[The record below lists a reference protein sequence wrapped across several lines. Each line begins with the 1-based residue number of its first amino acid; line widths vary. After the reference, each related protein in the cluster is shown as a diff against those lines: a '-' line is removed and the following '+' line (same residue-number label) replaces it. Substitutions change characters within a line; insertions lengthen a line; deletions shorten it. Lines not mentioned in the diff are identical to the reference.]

1 MKKRKYNN
9 TKIRINKI
17 NFGKLWVNKKKIN
30 LKKFIND
37 INEKIKDLNFIKNSL
52 KVFHNKIYNTQIKD
66 LTNIIKDIENMPI
79 KEFKTPKMKEDI
91 NKLMRLKPTC
101 DEINKVKNLL
111 LFKRIFEKSKG
122 KDQAERFHDAKLK
135 LDEIKNLFKRQ
146 TSSKEQSLNIEIIF
160 QKFGNILI
168 K

>member
-1 MKKRKYNN
+1 
-9 TKIRINKI
+9 
-17 NFGKLWVNKKKIN
+17 
-30 LKKFIND
+30 
-37 INEKIKDLNFIKNSL
+37 
-52 KVFHNKIYNTQIKD
+52 
-66 LTNIIKDIENMPI
+66 MPI

-111 LFKRIFEKSKG
+111 VLKRIFEKSKS
-122 KDQAERFHDAKLK
+122 KRSSWAFF
-135 LDEIKNLFKRQ
+135 DEIKNLFKRQ